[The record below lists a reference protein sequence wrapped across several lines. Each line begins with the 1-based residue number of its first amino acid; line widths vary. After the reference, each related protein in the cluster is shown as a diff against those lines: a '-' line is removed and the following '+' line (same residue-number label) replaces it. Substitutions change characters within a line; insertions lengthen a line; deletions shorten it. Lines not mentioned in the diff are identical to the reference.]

1 MAAKRKLKE
10 AEDLKDQQ
18 ANILLQRKAGKDQA
32 EALEKMKQKEAA
44 KLAQEMK
51 QAKED
56 DAKQRRQILEQI
68 KRDKEER
75 AAKAAREK
83 ALREGKVE
91 IGTPLP
97 LFFSSFAPP
106 LGSHFI
112 FSISNTGRGSK
123 ACRGDRRSWAFRRIQ
138 RCSVAHSSFWEGI
151 RHHVAR

>member
-18 ANILLQRKAGKDQA
+18 ANILLQRKAGKDKA

-56 DAKQRRQILEQI
+56 EAKQRRQILEQI

-97 LFFSSFAPP
+97 LFFFLLRRHWDLISFSP
-106 LGSHFI
+106 
-112 FSISNTGRGSK
+112 
-123 ACRGDRRSWAFRRIQ
+123 
-138 RCSVAHSSFWEGI
+138 
-151 RHHVAR
+151 